1 MDGFSL
7 PRYHEMTPEE
17 MDKNEKAYLLT
28 QKQRAFER
36 DVRSAKLESAALK
49 AAGLDG
55 AEMMQTADA
64 LAKNYEAWCREN
76 NISAKK
82 FYYWQRRLRAAL
94 TGETT
99 PDAPNFQPLSIAKKN
114 TIVELP
120 TPIITPVTTIAPVV
134 LHLNG
139 YTVEINNDATPE
151 LITTIMKVIS
161 YAQ

>member
-1 MDGFSL
+1 MDQKT
-7 PRYHEMTPEE
+7 HEIRLAQWEPIVKEC
-17 MDKNEKAYLLT
+17 NA
-28 QKQRAFER
+28 
-36 DVRSAKLESAALK
+36 S
-49 AAGLDG
+49 GLSV
-55 AEMMQTADA
+55 A
-64 LAKNYEAWCREN
+64 AWCREN

-99 PDAPNFQPLSIAKKN
+99 PDAPNFQPPSVAKKN

-120 TPIITPVTTIAPVV
+120 TPVITPVTTIAPVV